1 MRIPLINVNKSTE
14 NYGFDQTTE
23 EILILNPQILFIWYS
38 DVERYWSNEIPHPC
52 AFAHKDGW

>member
-23 EILILNPQILFIWYS
+23 EILILNPQILFI
-38 DVERYWSNEIPHPC
+38 
-52 AFAHKDGW
+52 